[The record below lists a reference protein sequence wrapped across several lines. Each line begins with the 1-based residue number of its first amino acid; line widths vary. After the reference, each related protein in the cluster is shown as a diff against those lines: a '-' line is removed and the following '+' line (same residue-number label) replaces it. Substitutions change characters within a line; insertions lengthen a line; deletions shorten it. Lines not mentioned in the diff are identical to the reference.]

1 MKTDA
6 QIDQLLKNV
15 AEAQQSLLS
24 ANDMIL
30 SYDAP
35 LGSLILEHH
44 QTGSGELQVRKLE
57 LGHCISY

>member
-6 QIDQLLKNV
+6 QIDELLRSV
-15 AEAQQSLLS
+15 AETQQRILA

-30 SYDAP
+30 SADDQGY
-35 LGSLILEHH
+35 LILEHH